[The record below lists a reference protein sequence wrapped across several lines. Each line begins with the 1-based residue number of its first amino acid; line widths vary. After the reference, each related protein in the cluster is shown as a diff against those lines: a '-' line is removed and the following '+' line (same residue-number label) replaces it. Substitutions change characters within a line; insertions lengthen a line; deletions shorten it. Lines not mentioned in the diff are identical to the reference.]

1 MNNLRYNLNNNHPL
15 IPNDNNYLYEKKYVS
30 INSEDRDILK
40 YPNPAFF
47 EIELP
52 QDYSNVYS
60 VRLASW
66 SFPANYNVFSF
77 FNGNLSF
84 IFNIRD
90 IYNPS
95 DHGQDLPL
103 YQAIYDALNAKP
115 RIDFIFDIEQGFYN
129 PTQMATELTN
139 KMNLAVTNYITTF
152 FSENPQYANEAK
164 LFTGYTD
171 FVVVYNSVVQ
181 KLFFGNRSSGFDF
194 PNDGLFYQSLEMS
207 RRALCRVDH
216 REQPSFSNWGLPSY
230 LGFTRCPSLS
240 ISTNDPND
248 YRFYYGSSTTTGNN
262 NGVWISPNPNLP
274 GANVFF
280 LQAPLKINFMGPSY
294 IYMELDDGSVSLNCI
309 DETVPYNISNFTKT
323 TNQTNGIVNS
333 CFAKIPV
340 PTTPISQ
347 WYDNDMDPYKWFDP
361 PAERIRKLRIKLRYH
376 NGVLVD
382 FGSFDW
388 SIMIEFVLFKSQIA
402 KKATVIKY

>member
-1 MNNLRYNLNNNHPL
+1 MSKLSYNLNNNHPL
-15 IPNDNNYLYEKKYVS
+15 IPNDNNYLYEKKYLS

-40 YPNPAFF
+40 YPNPAHF

-52 QDYSNVYS
+52 QDYVNVYS

-84 IFNIRD
+84 VFNMRD

-95 DHGQDLPL
+95 AHGVNLPL
-103 YQAIYDALNAKP
+103 YQAIFDALTAEPK
-115 RIDFIFDIEQGFYN
+115 IDFVFDIEQGFYN
-129 PTQMATELTN
+129 PFQMATELTN
-139 KMNLAVTNYITTF
+139 KMNLAVTNYINIF
-152 FSENPQYANEAK
+152 FSNNTQYAQVAA

-181 KLFFGNRSSGFDF
+181 KLYFGNKSSGFDF
-194 PNDGLFYQSLEMS
+194 PNDSLFYQTLEIT
-207 RRALCRVDH
+207 RRGLCRVDH
-216 REQPSFSNWGLPSY
+216 REQPSFSNWGLPSF
-230 LGFTRCPSLS
+230 LGFTRCPSPS
-240 ISTNDPND
+240 IATNNPND
-248 YRFYYGSSTTTGNN
+248 YRFYYGSSDVAGDY
-262 NGVWISPNPNLP
+262 NGLWISPHKNLP
-274 GANVFF
+274 GSQVYF

-294 IYMELDDGSVSLNCI
+294 IYMELDDGNVSLNCI
-309 DETVPYNISNFTKT
+309 DETAPYNVSHFTQT

-347 WYDNDMDPYKWFDP
+347 WYDNDMVPYKWFEP
-361 PAERIRKLRIKLRYH
+361 PADRIRRLRIKFRYH

-388 SIMIEFVLFKSQIA
+388 SIMIEFILFRSQIS
-402 KKATVIKY
+402 KKSTITKY